1 MISARRRKPAAFLAM
16 AGVAAALQP
25 DPVAAQ
31 ATDQIRDIF
40 RDAARKAQVGE
51 AAQAL
56 TGFSALPGVSAARFL
71 IDDDSDGASDS
82 KATKLLLPL
91 AHEVEDIG
99 PPGLSLHT
107 ELTLGYLELDQDI
120 GDVASGTILETSFDT
135 RSQVFSAIG
144 GLGVGYALGCCT
156 TLKPMALIG
165 YSRIEQDTDFS
176 GPGAALLDAAT
187 DGILFNY
194 TMDLALLG
202 GAVEIADRRPL
213 PHDLRFTGNLRY
225 NHLYARAFRASD
237 PVLETSSHFGV
248 ITGLAQL
255 DGPTGAQAF
264 GRDLRWIGFATH
276 SSFPGNSDRALGFD
290 YLFELG
296 GGVEIVDREVVEGI
310 EGLSLRASVLGGNG
324 VIGWSAGF
332 KLQF

>member
-1 MISARRRKPAAFLAM
+1 MTSVRRCLSAIVLAM
-16 AGVAAALQP
+16 ACGAAVLQTR
-25 DPVAAQ
+25 PVAAQ
-31 ATDQIRDIF
+31 SADQIRDIF
-40 RDAARKAQVGE
+40 RTAARNAQVGE

-56 TGFSALPGVSAARFL
+56 TGFSALPGVSAARFV
-71 IDDDSDGASDS
+71 IDDDTDGASDS

-91 AHEVEDIG
+91 THEVEDVG

-107 ELTLGYLELDQDI
+107 ELTLGYLRLDQDI
-120 GDVASGTILETSFDT
+120 DGVGSGTILETSLDSS
-135 RSQVFSAIG
+135 SQVFSAVG
-144 GLGVGYALGCCT
+144 GLGVGYVLGRHT
-156 TLKPMALIG
+156 TLRPMALIG

-176 GPGAALLDAAT
+176 GPGAALLDEAT
-187 DGILFNY
+187 DGILFND

-202 GAVEIADRRPL
+202 GAVEIADRRSL

-225 NHLYARAFRASD
+225 NHLYARALRASD

-248 ITGLAQL
+248 FTGLAQL

-264 GRDLRWIGFATH
+264 GRDLRWIGFVTH

-296 GGVEIVDREVVEGI
+296 GGIEIVDREVVEGI
-310 EGLSLRASVLGGNG
+310 EGLSLRVSVLGGNG
-324 VIGWSAGF
+324 VAGWSAGF